1 MEAVLEKLKTAD
13 LATINRLL
21 ETVLPQVSTSITMA
35 DGLSLG
41 KNAGKYHMVKT
52 EGFPQEY
59 GTATIGKL
67 GHCVIPNTLETNV
80 AGLHKFL
87 YEDEDY
93 QISDRV
99 REIGR
104 EIVKQAVGE

>member
-1 MEAVLEKLKTAD
+1 M
-13 LATINRLL
+13 
-21 ETVLPQVSTSITMA
+21 
-35 DGLSLG
+35 
-41 KNAGKYHMVKT
+41 
-52 EGFPQEY
+52 
-59 GTATIGKL
+59 
-67 GHCVIPNTLETNV
+67 IPNTLETNV